1 MEMLLEVRTQLELEM
16 HFLLIVAESFGVK
29 KKFESFV

>member
-16 HFLLIVAESFGVK
+16 HFSSIVAKSFGLK
-29 KKFESFV
+29 KKV